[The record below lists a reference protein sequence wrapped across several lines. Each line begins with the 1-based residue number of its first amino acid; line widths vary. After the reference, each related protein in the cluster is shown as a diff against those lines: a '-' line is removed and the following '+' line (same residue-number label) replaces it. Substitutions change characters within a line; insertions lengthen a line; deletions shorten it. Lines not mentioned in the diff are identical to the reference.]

1 MKHPK
6 TSALNAPDRLQALRD
21 TELLDTAAEET
32 FDRSTRLAAQILNV
46 PVAMVSLVDDK
57 RQFFKSC
64 TGEIPEPW
72 ASQRGTP
79 VSHAFCKYVVMN
91 DSNLVVNDAREDQD
105 LKHHPGVKSLGII
118 AYLGIPLKLS
128 SGHTIGSFCTIDSQP
143 REWTQEQIKTMEDLA
158 ASVIAEIELRVMVR
172 ELQKNNFEMRNIE
185 MRRDELSDL
194 MVNDLHNPLCSVTT
208 GIELALSKCEHSK
221 MQRQFLEA
229 ALENS
234 QALTRMV
241 DTILDQG
248 QDDRGQLELKLHPV
262 DLHRLL
268 KESISQVQAS
278 ASNKHVRLQVI
289 SPTNLPPVQAD
300 EKKMGRV
307 LTNLLTNSIKH
318 TPINGSVSC
327 SIEQTRKD
335 NKNRLQLNIRDEGSS
350 IPQKFR
356 NLVFDKYSQI
366 EAGLYNFSSAGL
378 GMPLCR
384 VVIEGTG
391 GDIWI
396 ESQLTKGTTYCIS
409 LPTEEASP
417 DASV

>member
-1 MKHPK
+1 M
-6 TSALNAPDRLQALRD
+6 
-21 TELLDTAAEET
+21 
-32 FDRSTRLAAQILNV
+32 
-46 PVAMVSLVDDK
+46 
-57 RQFFKSC
+57 
-64 TGEIPEPW
+64 
-72 ASQRGTP
+72 
-79 VSHAFCKYVVMN
+79 
-91 DSNLVVNDAREDQD
+91 
-105 LKHHPGVKSLGII
+105 
-118 AYLGIPLKLS
+118 
-128 SGHTIGSFCTIDSQP
+128 
-143 REWTQEQIKTMEDLA
+143 
-158 ASVIAEIELRVMVR
+158 
-172 ELQKNNFEMRNIE
+172 
-185 MRRDELSDL
+185 
-194 MVNDLHNPLCSVTT
+194 
-208 GIELALSKCEHSK
+208 
-221 MQRQFLEA
+221 
-229 ALENS
+229 
-234 QALTRMV
+234 
-241 DTILDQG
+241 
-248 QDDRGQLELKLHPV
+248 
-262 DLHRLL
+262 
-268 KESISQVQAS
+268 
-278 ASNKHVRLQVI
+278 I

-409 LPTEEASP
+409 LTTEEASP
-417 DASV
+417 NASV